1 MALDREALLGYL
13 SNTMSLDLD
22 SVKDDSPLFSTSR
35 LDSFHMVELIQFI
48 ETEGGFR
55 MAAMDVTMDNLDTIE
70 SILAFS
76 VAKTG

>member
-1 MALDREALLGYL
+1 MALDRETLLGYL
-13 SNTMSLDLD
+13 SNSMRLDLD
-22 SVKDDSPLFSTSR
+22 SVEDDSPLFSTSR

-55 MAAMDVTMDNLDTIE
+55 MAAMDVTMDNLDTVA

-76 VAKTG
+76 VTKAG